1 MRTVLL
7 CLAAVPAAAFAAAS
21 GLMIAAALRRPPADA
36 TVIVPGAR
44 VCGDQPCRMLR
55 DRLSAAAD
63 YLKAHPASNCVVSGG
78 QGADENQSEASV
90 MKAFLLT
97 QGIAPERIRE
107 EGRSVNTSEN
117 LRFSAAIIEREG
129 WSRRTVVATQEFHQF
144 RTQFFALRAG
154 LKPAGPCLCRS
165 PLHRLLPYW
174 FREVAAVY
182 RALLFGN

>member
-1 MRTVLL
+1 
-7 CLAAVPAAAFAAAS
+7 
-21 GLMIAAALRRPPADA
+21 
-36 TVIVPGAR
+36 
-44 VCGDQPCRMLR
+44 MLR

-129 WSRRTVVATQEFHQF
+129 WSRRTVDVYKRQSMISPCTKSAFRVAI
-144 RTQFFALRAG
+144 
-154 LKPAGPCLCRS
+154 
-165 PLHRLLPYW
+165 
-174 FREVAAVY
+174 
-182 RALLFGN
+182 